1 MNPPKKIYFLLPGLT
16 FGGAERVIFTLCNY
30 LDRTQFKPTLVLF
43 NQEGMPLNLLNSDV
57 EVIDLKIDRIR
68 YAIFSVLKLIRKEKP
83 DIVFGG
89 WGEVSAFLSPFIPL
103 FPKTKF
109 VARETNVVSEHV
121 KRKEIRFF
129 YRFYNN
135 FHKIIAQSDDMLV
148 DLEENFKIKSEKIT
162 KINNPVDVEF
172 IQSKMNSTEELFN
185 TSVKNLVAIGNLTE
199 RKGFDLLLE
208 VFSHLKDEPI
218 HLSILGE
225 GKDREILIQ
234 KKEALGLINI
244 HFLGNQPNPYPY
256 LKQADLFVLSSR
268 YEGFPN
274 VLLEAGVC
282 GTYALA
288 NDCPGGIN
296 EIIQPGINGE
306 IADIRNSED
315 FAAKIK
321 ELLGQKHRS
330 EEIQKSIILRFSR
343 ERIVEKYNQV
353 LSSL

>member
-109 VARETNVVSEHV
+109 VTRETNVVSEHV

>member
-1 MNPPKKIYFLLPGLT
+1 MNHPKKIYFLLPGLT